1 MFFNALL
8 NASERFRFYLDASVT
23 HSAGSYESFGVLE
36 HDSTVPNQNTDYSL
50 VNEYSDLDYSL
61 LELTYGVSFRVDA
74 SSRLYGS
81 VTYMDLTDDQAYVY
95 GDQDGDVTVY
105 SAGMTVGF

>member
-1 MFFNALL
+1 ML
-8 NASERFRFYLDASVT
+8 NASERFRFYCDATAT
-23 HSAGSYESFGVLE
+23 HSKGSFTSFGVLE
-36 HDSTVPNQNTDYSL
+36 SDSEVPNQNTDYSL
-50 VNEYSDLDYSL
+50 VNEYSDLDYTL

-74 SSRLYGS
+74 TSRLYSS

-95 GDQDGDVTVY
+95 GDQDGSLTVY